1 MAKTNAFLNNL
12 FKGFSFSTWLPFL
25 QNIQFA
31 NKKYKFKKKAVLKM
45 KNEKCKM
52 ILQLI
57 MKNGCSYNSQK

>member
-52 ILQLI
+52 ILT
-57 MKNGCSYNSQK
+57 S